1 MLINPRLPARAL
13 FQGFFRAG
21 GCWKSREGVH
31 WASIPSRDPPAPAIF
46 RARGILCLMSR
57 TSHPTPGPAPP
68 LRRAPR
74 PRRRPSPRLRARY
87 FGISTLAPPLPRTPS
102 AQRPP
107 KFPDGIPSGT
117 GVKSA
122 NIECKASN
130 AKRQKEDTLGKT
142 ACHKRRQPPAAGE
155 ARRGCRR
162 WIDQVGERS
171 PQPRKATDTNKRCGI
186 ACRRSWRHGAWG
198 PCASPWR
205 RR

>member
-102 AQRPP
+102 AHRPP

-117 GVKSA
+117 GV
-122 NIECKASN
+122 
-130 AKRQKEDTLGKT
+130 
-142 ACHKRRQPPAAGE
+142 RRNLIFPGNCGQNQSQNQVRNSERESVWMDCGQ
-155 ARRGCRR
+155 AR
-162 WIDQVGERS
+162 
-171 PQPRKATDTNKRCGI
+171 
-186 ACRRSWRHGAWG
+186 
-198 PCASPWR
+198 
-205 RR
+205 

>member
-117 GVKSA
+117 GVMMACLNTSLTDEMQLMGE
-122 NIECKASN
+122 NGQIILPEFF
-130 AKRQKEDTLGKT
+130 QLG
-142 ACHKRRQPPAAGE
+142 GE
-155 ARRGCRR
+155 A
-162 WIDQVGERS
+162 
-171 PQPRKATDTNKRCGI
+171 
-186 ACRRSWRHGAWG
+186 
-198 PCASPWR
+198 
-205 RR
+205 

>member
-87 FGISTLAPPLPRTPS
+87 FGISTLAPPLPCTPS
-102 AQRPP
+102 PQLPL

-117 GVKSA
+117 GVRLQLGRIRESR
-122 NIECKASN
+122 I
-130 AKRQKEDTLGKT
+130 KEKHNGT
-142 ACHKRRQPPAAGE
+142 AML
-155 ARRGCRR
+155 RRGL
-162 WIDQVGERS
+162 
-171 PQPRKATDTNKRCGI
+171 DTQRDAAQGS
-186 ACRRSWRHGAWG
+186 RLSR
-198 PCASPWR
+198 
-205 RR
+205 